1 MTAPRPWLANQE
13 ALPPE
18 LARALNGAP
27 GEPSARDLTE
37 LASTVG
43 RALGVA
49 LPVPV
54 VAKALPSAASAA
66 VVGGRAATGATVGV
80 VAAKPLAVF
89 GAWLVGGLAL
99 GAGLSGLAYS
109 VVSPNGPAPREQPA
123 ATVVLRSA
131 PQDARAPQPE
141 APALVPE
148 VPLALPSAQ
157 RSLEMRGS
165 ESQTPVAREPAA
177 SETQHSPATPAAAS
191 ESELSLLK
199 RARDADPTQAL
210 ALTAEHARR
219 FPAGVLEQEREV
231 IAIDALLRLGR
242 GDAAAQRAKR
252 FQTHF
257 PGSAHARRLSALF
270 ESSTP

>member
-27 GEPSARDLTE
+27 GEPSARELTE

-66 VVGGRAATGATVGV
+66 LAGGRAATGATVGV

-109 VVSPNGPAPREQPA
+109 VVSPDGSAPREQPA
-123 ATVVLRSA
+123 ATVVLRGA

-141 APALVPE
+141 APAIVPE
-148 VPLALPSAQ
+148 VPLVLPSAQ

-165 ESQTPVAREPAA
+165 ESQTPIAREPAA
-177 SETQHSPATPAAAS
+177 SETEHPPAPAAAS

-199 RARDADPTQAL
+199 RARDADPAQAL

-219 FPAGVLEQEREV
+219 FPVGVLEQEREV

-242 GDAAAQRAKR
+242 ADAAAQRAKR

-270 ESSTP
+270 EASIP